1 MERHG
6 RIHTALS
13 WLESSNDFSAQ
24 LNHKHVSDIVLLS
37 LMAEVKLTFQAHQQ
51 IEETSM
57 VVKRVLVL
65 LLITSFI
72 AAGIPNHKVGW
83 AEEDFFHTGSGRH
96 QDAEST

>member
-1 MERHG
+1 
-6 RIHTALS
+6 
-13 WLESSNDFSAQ
+13 
-24 LNHKHVSDIVLLS
+24 
-37 LMAEVKLTFQAHQQ
+37 
-51 IEETSM
+51 M